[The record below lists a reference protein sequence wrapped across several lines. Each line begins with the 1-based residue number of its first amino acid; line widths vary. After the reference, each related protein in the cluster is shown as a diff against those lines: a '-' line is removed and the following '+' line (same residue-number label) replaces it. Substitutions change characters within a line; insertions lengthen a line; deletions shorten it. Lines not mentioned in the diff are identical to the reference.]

1 MSNASSRPRVLVIAE
16 AANPE
21 WVSVPLVGWSMARAL
36 GEVADVHLVT
46 QIRNRDAILRA
57 GLVEGQDFTVI
68 DSEAIA
74 RPLWKLGNVLGGGKG
89 KGWTISTAV
98 AVVSYP
104 YFEHLIW
111 KAFGDAIEAGEYDI
125 VHRVTPLSPITVS
138 PIAAKCAA
146 AGVPFVMGPLNGGV
160 PWPKGFEDVRKA
172 EGEWLSRFRGVR
184 KLFPGRRR
192 MLKAT
197 RAILAGSRQA
207 VREVPS
213 AFADRAVWLPE
224 NAIDTARF
232 NRIAPQKIDG
242 SLRACFI
249 GRLVPCKGV
258 DMLIEAAAPVLAAG
272 SLRLDIV
279 GDGPERGKIEALVD
293 RFDLRSSVTFH
304 GMVDHRRVQDLV
316 VGSNVLTFPSI
327 RDFGGG
333 VVLEAMA
340 LGVVPIVV
348 DYAGPGELVVPGT
361 GYKIPISSRDQII
374 ADLRRQ
380 LEEIVA
386 DPGALPAMGAR
397 ARSHVQANYTWS
409 AKARQ
414 VREVYDWVLGRR
426 ADRPDFAA
434 TQAVAAIS
442 PTGS

>member
-1 MSNASSRPRVLVIAE
+1 MSTASFRPRVLVIAE

-21 WVSVPLVGWSMARAL
+21 WVSVPLVGWSMAQAL
-36 GEVADVHLVT
+36 GEVADIHLVT
-46 QIRNRDAILRA
+46 QIRNREAILRA
-57 GLVEGQDFTVI
+57 GLVEGQDFTAI

-74 RPLWKLGNVLGGGKG
+74 RPLWKLGNLLGGGKG

-111 KAFGDAIEAGEYDI
+111 KAFGDAIRAGEYDI

-146 AGVPFVMGPLNGGV
+146 AGIPFVMGPLNGGV
-160 PWPKGFEDVRKA
+160 PWPKGFEAVRKA
-172 EGEWLSRFRGVR
+172 EGEWLSRFRDVR
-184 KLFPGRRR
+184 KLFPGRNR

-207 VREVPS
+207 VREVPA
-213 AFADRAVWLPE
+213 AFADRTVWLPE

-232 NRIAPQKIDG
+232 NRVAPQNTAG
-242 SLRACFI
+242 PLRACFI

-258 DMLIEAAAPVLAAG
+258 DMLIEAAAPVLTAG
-272 SLRLDIV
+272 RMHLDIV
-279 GDGPERGKIEALVD
+279 GDGPERGRIEALVSQ
-293 RFDLRSSVTFH
+293 FGLGSSVTFH
-304 GMVDHRRVQDLV
+304 GMVDHHRVQDLV
-316 VGSNVLTFPSI
+316 VDSNVLTFPSI

-348 DYAGPGELVVPGT
+348 DYAGPGELVVAGT
-361 GYKIPISSRDQII
+361 GYKIPISSRDQIV

-380 LEEIVA
+380 LERIVA
-386 DPGALPAMGAR
+386 DPGDLPAIGAC
-397 ARSHVQANYTWS
+397 AREHVLANYTWS
-409 AKARQ
+409 AKAHQ

-426 ADRPDFAA
+426 VDRPDFAA
-434 TQAVAAIS
+434 TQTGAAVS
-442 PTGS
+442 SGGS